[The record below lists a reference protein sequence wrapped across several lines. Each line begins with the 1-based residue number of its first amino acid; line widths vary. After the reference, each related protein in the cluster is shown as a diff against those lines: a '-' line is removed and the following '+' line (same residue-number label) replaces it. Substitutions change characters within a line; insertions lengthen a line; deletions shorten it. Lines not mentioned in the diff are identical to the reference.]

1 MEFHHSSSWM
11 SLTVFW
17 FSFYILI
24 STHANVINTK
34 WERMDDAR
42 REMKLELYNFL
53 PRPDPGVAHR
63 PGQCLPRPVAR
74 PTFTSTILLPPP
86 PSHLPPLQTSTWS
99 LSWPH
104 TVLTAELHTVHMNS
118 WKQDWAQQ
126 GPRWCRNSGTCR
138 SCFVGGSLHLG
149 SDLARSCMQG
159 GDWSQTQAPPRH
171 KLQVQW
177 TAAPNFATIS
187 RMQFEE
193 FLKFSFLRSCGPAPS
208 CNVTPGRG

>member
-1 MEFHHSSSWM
+1 MDE
-11 SLTVFW
+11 
-17 FSFYILI
+17 
-24 STHANVINTK
+24 
-34 WERMDDAR
+34 MDDAR

-74 PTFTSTILLPPP
+74 PTFTLTILLPPP
-86 PSHLPPLQTSTWS
+86 PPHLPPLQTSTWS

-104 TVLTAELHTVHMNS
+104 AVLTAVLQTECTHEELETGL
-118 WKQDWAQQ
+118 
-126 GPRWCRNSGTCR
+126 GPARPKVMEELRTCR
-138 SCFVGGSLHLG
+138 SCFVGASLHLG
-149 SDLARSCMQG
+149 SGQELQG
-159 GDWSQTQAPPRH
+159 GDWSQAPPRH
-171 KLQVQW
+171 KLQVHW